1 MDRAAPHR
9 APTAPPNPLL
19 EVDGD
24 HEPQSIGRKGAFPAL
39 VVLGALLV
47 MAAAAASK
55 PAKHHLTSSKITL
68 GRSIGNL
75 EIGMTI
81 PQVAKYLG
89 SPAPGNSH
97 STARTTFSVYGPV
110 SRPEFTVLF
119 TGKSRRASA
128 IGETNA
134 ALRTAAGISIGSPL
148 VQVEADY
155 PALECE
161 TSVKEAESANFA
173 NGNCDLPGPS
183 GRATR
188 FSIREGEVG
197 VIGVAEKAWLSKLH

>member
-1 MDRAAPHR
+1 MTVSLRR
-9 APTAPPNPLL
+9 LGPNGALL
-19 EVDGD
+19 
-24 HEPQSIGRKGAFPAL
+24 AL
-39 VVLGALLV
+39 VVLGASLALAT
-47 MAAAAASK
+47 AAVSK

-68 GRSIGNL
+68 GRSIGNI
-75 EIGMTI
+75 EIGMRI
-81 PQVAKYLG
+81 PQVAKYHG

-134 ALRTAAGISIGSPL
+134 ALRTAAGISIGSSL
-148 VQVEADY
+148 GQVEAAY

-161 TSVKEAESANFA
+161 TSVKEAEPNNAR
-173 NGNCDLPGPS
+173 GNCDLPGPS

-188 FSIREGEVG
+188 FSFSEGEVG